1 MMVLRL
7 DRGLLPDDGA
17 GAHERPSTDQTVMG
31 AATKGRPDGRCPQA
45 RARRR
50 SHGGYQAG
58 IRGLDVRGVSKSF
71 AGREVVK
78 GASVHVE
85 RGETVALLG
94 PNGAGKTTMFHMITG
109 LVTADRGQI
118 ALEGRDITSLPMYLR
133 ARSGIGYL
141 PQQAST
147 FRGLTVEQSIQVALD
162 VVEPD
167 RARRDRDLEVLL
179 EEFEIVNLRDKT
191 PEALSGVQRRRT
203 EIARATA
210 TRPSYMLLDEP
221 FADLEPTAV
230 DDIQALVRHLARR
243 GIGILIADPLKQS
256 PRQTLDVSDRAYVIC
271 AGDILGTL
279 VT

>member
-1 MMVLRL
+1 MMVIGL
-7 DRGLLPDDGA
+7 DRGLLPDDRA
-17 GAHERPSTDQTVMG
+17 GAHELPSTDQTVVG
-31 AATKGRPDGRCPQA
+31 AATKGRPDGRRP

-162 VVEPD
+162 VVKPD

-179 EEFEIVNLRDKT
+179 EEFEIINLRDKT
-191 PEALSGVQRRRT
+191 LEALSGVQRRRT